1 MVTKR
6 AAKAAKPTAKPASP
20 VKSAKPGV
28 VKVGPSKDIVRL
40 SEELE
45 KLMLD
50 EQMRQRVPKGMAK
63 CPACGA
69 IIAPTRNKKVRT
81 HDNPVGGR
89 RCEASGQ
96 PMPPA
101 KGR

>member
-1 MVTKR
+1 M
-6 AAKAAKPTAKPASP
+6 AARKASRPGKHARPDPDKDAK
-20 VKSAKPGV
+20 V

-45 KLMLD
+45 RMMLE
-50 EQMRQRVPKGMAK
+50 EQLRQKAPKGKAK
-63 CPACGA
+63 CPLCGA
-69 IIAPTRNKKVRT
+69 ILEPTRNKRVRT

-96 PMPPA
+96 PLAPA
-101 KGR
+101 KSR